1 MPASVISLSRA
12 IGAGGDQI
20 GRAVAQQLGYR
31 FVDDEIVTRAS
42 AQAEV
47 PVELV
52 EDAEHRKG
60 MVRRVLEAL
69 GTSAAADPMAYNPS
83 VEAFNPTQRSE
94 AVIRAVIEE
103 VASEGNCV
111 INAHASAMQLGRRQG
126 VLRVLITASPD
137 VRARRIV
144 DEIGCSN
151 DEAERALKDSDK
163 ERADY
168 FKRFHSV
175 GQELPTHYDLVVN
188 TDLISFDQ
196 ATSLIIAA
204 AS

>member
-1 MPASVISLSRA
+1 MTTTCICLSRA

-20 GRAVAQQLGYR
+20 GRAIAQQLGYR

-42 AQAEV
+42 ERAEV

-52 EDAEHRKG
+52 EDAERRKG
-60 MVRRVLEAL
+60 MVQRVLEAL
-69 GTSAAADPMAYNPS
+69 GTSAAADPMAYNPNI
-83 VEAFNPTQRSE
+83 ETFNPTSRSE
-94 AVIRAVIEE
+94 AVIRDVIEE
-103 VASEGNCV
+103 IANEGNCV

-126 VLRVLITASPD
+126 VFRVLITASPD

-144 DEIGCSN
+144 DEIGCSTA
-151 DEAERALKDSDK
+151 DADRALQDSDR
-163 ERADY
+163 ERRDY

-175 GQELPTHYDLVVN
+175 SEELPTHYDLVIN
-188 TDLISFDQ
+188 TDLIGVDQ
-196 ATSLIIAA
+196 ATRLIIAA